1 MDINLIWP
9 AEITRQSGLYPPLG
23 LGYISAVLKE
33 GGYKPKVIDLAFD
46 PKLTQIK
53 DLKNGGSIY
62 GISFTTSQY
71 PFANK
76 IIDLIKS
83 KDPEGTIICGG
94 PHPSALPEEVLLNT
108 KADIVVKNEGE
119 YIFLELVECLEAG
132 NSLEKIDGTCY
143 RNDSKII
150 KTKDRAPISNPNDL
164 PFPDQGAFPIE
175 KYFELKGFR
184 ELSII
189 SARGCPGQCT
199 FCYPTVQN
207 MFGRKI
213 RFRSVKNIV
222 DEIEFLI
229 EKYKV
234 EMIVF
239 SDDTLTVNKKRMRE
253 LSAEIRSRDL
263 QFFWRGQTRVNTV
276 EKEMLKGMKKAGCY
290 LLAFGVESG
299 SQTILNNIR
308 KKITVQQIKNA
319 FKMCK
324 EVGILTHAF
333 LMVGNV
339 GETQETLN
347 ETINLLKVVKP
358 FNASVSITT
367 PYPGSDLYRVAEE
380 NGLLTSEDWSTYD
393 YTSEDT
399 TFFRGSNLSYPQLV
413 EAKKMISETQKK
425 ESEKL
430 KDVRGLLMKE
440 GFFLKIGKNV
450 IHNPPFTYRAM
461 KLVIRSMSGA
471 GINVINPMKRQ

>member
-1 MDINLIWP
+1 M
-9 AEITRQSGLYPPLG
+9 
-23 LGYISAVLKE
+23 
-33 GGYKPKVIDLAFD
+33 
-46 PKLTQIK
+46 
-53 DLKNGGSIY
+53 
-62 GISFTTSQY
+62 
-71 PFANK
+71 
-76 IIDLIKS
+76 
-83 KDPEGTIICGG
+83 
-94 PHPSALPEEVLLNT
+94 
-108 KADIVVKNEGE
+108 
-119 YIFLELVECLEAG
+119 
-132 NSLEKIDGTCY
+132 
-143 RNDSKII
+143 
-150 KTKDRAPISNPNDL
+150 
-164 PFPDQGAFPIE
+164 
-175 KYFELKGFR
+175 
-184 ELSII
+184 
-189 SARGCPGQCT
+189 
-199 FCYPTVQN
+199 
-207 MFGRKI
+207 
-213 RFRSVKNIV
+213 
-222 DEIEFLI
+222 
-229 EKYKV
+229 
-234 EMIVF
+234 
-239 SDDTLTVNKKRMRE
+239 
-253 LSAEIRSRDL
+253 
-263 QFFWRGQTRVNTV
+263 
-276 EKEMLKGMKKAGCY
+276 
-290 LLAFGVESG
+290 AFGVESG

-440 GFFLKIGKNV
+440 GFFLKIGKTV